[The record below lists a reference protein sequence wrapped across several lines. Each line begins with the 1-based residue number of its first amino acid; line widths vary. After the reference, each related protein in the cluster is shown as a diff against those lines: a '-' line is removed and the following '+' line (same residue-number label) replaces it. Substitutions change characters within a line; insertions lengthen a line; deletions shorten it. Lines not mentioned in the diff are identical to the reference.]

1 MTGLSSGTVTGP
13 NESAKHPT
21 KDLDDLVHQRGRLGI
36 LTVLAAKNRADFSYL
51 QTALDMTRGN
61 LGRHLEALADASL
74 IHVEK
79 GFVNR
84 RARTWIS
91 ITTPGRRALAIEM
104 SALRA
109 LLHQYERPVADEN
122 IE

>member
-51 QTALDMTRGN
+51 QTALDMTR
-61 LGRHLEALADASL
+61 AATLAGTSKPSPTRS
-74 IHVEK
+74 H
-79 GFVNR
+79 
-84 RARTWIS
+84 
-91 ITTPGRRALAIEM
+91 
-104 SALRA
+104 
-109 LLHQYERPVADEN
+109 
-122 IE
+122 